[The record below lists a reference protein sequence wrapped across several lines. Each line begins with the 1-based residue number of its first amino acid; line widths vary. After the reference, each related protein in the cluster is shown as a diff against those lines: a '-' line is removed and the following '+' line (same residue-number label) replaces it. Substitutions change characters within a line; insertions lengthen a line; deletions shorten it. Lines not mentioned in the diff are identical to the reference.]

1 MFALVLA
8 MDIFTYLLL
17 THILGRRIQP
27 ILVYQDGI
35 RGYSSFYYSLVG
47 LPGFIPAE
55 RIEQLS
61 IEPKRTIVRVSNR
74 CSQVRAGTS
83 SGEWYL
89 IAKINGKGYR
99 IIGSGS
105 PKRILQAA
113 FKIELTL
120 GIRAQRHGDVEELLG
135 YITLKGL
142 AVAPFSSEVVIDN
155 TRPSGSLYFESVLI
169 ISFLII
175 ALFFTIIDMG
185 LFAIIFW
192 IFPILSIATIFY
204 RERTLRPSQLRLNP
218 MGIELILHSGRKRFV
233 PYGEIVLV
241 LVNCGDSSKKSG
253 RAQQGGGLD
262 IGKNYLI
269 FLSQEAALMLLRT
282 ILKRSPDWV

>member
-8 MDIFTYLLL
+8 MDVFTYLFL

-35 RGYSSFYYSLVG
+35 RGYSSFYYSLKG
-47 LPGFIPAE
+47 FPGFIPAE

-61 IEPKRTIVRVSNR
+61 IEPKQTIVRLSNR
-74 CSQVRAGTS
+74 RSQVRTRTS
-83 SGEWYL
+83 GGEWYL
-89 IAKINGKGYR
+89 MAKITGKGYR

-113 FKIELTL
+113 FKIERTL
-120 GIRAQRHGDVEELLG
+120 GIRAQRHGDVGELLG
-135 YITLKGL
+135 YINSKGL
-142 AVAPFSSEVVIDN
+142 AVAAFSSEVVIDN
-155 TRPSGSLYFESVLI
+155 TRPSGSLRFESILI

-192 IFPILSIATIFY
+192 IFPILLFVTIFY
-204 RERTLRPSQLRLNP
+204 RERTLRPSQLRINP
-218 MGIELILHSGRKRFV
+218 MGIELILHSGKRRFV
-233 PYGEIVLV
+233 PFGEIVLV
-241 LVNCGDSSKKSG
+241 LINWGDPSNKSG

-269 FLSQEAALMLLRT
+269 FLSQESALMLLRT
-282 ILKRSPDWV
+282 ILKHSPDQV